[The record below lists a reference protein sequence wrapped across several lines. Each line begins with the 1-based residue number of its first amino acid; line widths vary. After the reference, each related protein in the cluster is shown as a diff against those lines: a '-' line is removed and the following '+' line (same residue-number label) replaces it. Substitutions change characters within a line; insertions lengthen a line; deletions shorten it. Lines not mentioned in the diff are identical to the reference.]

1 MKNKLFSIILIAM
14 MFASTVFLVN
24 MTSVKADIMQF
35 DTYAV
40 IMPTP
45 EKVGVGQ
52 TIMVSMRIDKMGV
65 GTTIRANLFT
75 GYMVKIT
82 NPDNTVENKG
92 PLTADATSGAWFLY
106 APTKVGTYKFQFSFP
121 GMWINTTA
129 TQRYYKPSIS
139 SIAEVIVQ
147 EQPFTSYPEVPIPTD
162 YWTRPVYAENKN
174 WWSIA
179 DSWLMGTRN
188 RYDGRFSPYTAAP
201 DSSHILWAKPLW
213 FGGIGGGQFGDK
225 AFYTGL
231 TYEQPY
237 EPGYHFWT
245 NILCSSRTN

>member
-1 MKNKLFSIILIAM
+1 
-14 MFASTVFLVN
+14 
-24 MTSVKADIMQF
+24 
-35 DTYAV
+35 
-40 IMPTP
+40 
-45 EKVGVGQ
+45 
-52 TIMVSMRIDKMGV
+52 
-65 GTTIRANLFT
+65 
-75 GYMVKIT
+75 
-82 NPDNTVENKG
+82 
-92 PLTADATSGAWFLY
+92 
-106 APTKVGTYKFQFSFP
+106 
-121 GMWINTTA
+121 MWINTTA

-147 EQPFTSYPEVPIPTD
+147 EQPLTSYPEVPIPTD

-188 RYDGRFSPYTAAP
+188 RYDGRFSPYRLAP
-201 DSSHILWAKPLW
+201 DSSHILWAKPFW

-237 EPGYHFWT
+237 EPVIISGRIYYVVHGPT
-245 NILCSSRTN
+245 IGTCSLRYTMFRSLYWRRNLVHRKHHHSHSMV